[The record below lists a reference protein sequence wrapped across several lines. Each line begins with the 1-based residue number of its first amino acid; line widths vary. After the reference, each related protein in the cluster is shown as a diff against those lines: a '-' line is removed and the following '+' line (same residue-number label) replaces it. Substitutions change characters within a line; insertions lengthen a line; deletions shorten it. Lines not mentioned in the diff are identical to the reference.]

1 MPPSRSG
8 RRRDSAENDSPRKMM
23 PTPVMSQPISRA
35 FDPATAAMFCGRL
48 KMPEP
53 IIELMTNAV
62 RDNSPIW
69 DLVDMVTG

>member
-1 MPPSRSG
+1 
-8 RRRDSAENDSPRKMM
+8 
-23 PTPVMSQPISRA
+23 
-35 FDPATAAMFCGRL
+35 MFCGRL

>member
-1 MPPSRSG
+1 
-8 RRRDSAENDSPRKMM
+8 MM